1 MDNDIFREPKP
12 ASEVALVE
20 LREERRSFFGC
31 CFLLLAVLKPS
42 VIGKDGWP
50 KTYRITYKKNSRKR
64 EYACPPNQTHRTINH
79 GCKTSGKD
87 EHIRSPGTCVITR
100 TLNLCFTYFPIVLFL
115 ENFVSFLN
123 LDLCLLQQQL
133 HCFTKRDIAGE
144 GVEEVS
150 KVARDCLM
158 VK

>member
-1 MDNDIFREPKP
+1 MDGPRPTGLNTRKTVGNVSTRVHQTKHTEPLTM
-12 ASEVALVE
+12 VAKRV
-20 LREERRSFFGC
+20 
-31 CFLLLAVLKPS
+31 V
-42 VIGKDGWP
+42 